1 MLRVWMA
8 AVLASAGSGLC
19 ACSGATVGGEGD
31 EGGTGSAG
39 GKSGA
44 QPSQPTMSP
53 AQQCKTYV
61 STRCKKSLG
70 CYVQVGRLAQA
81 DLQYNVDQCISRLD
95 GGLPCSSVQSTGAGY
110 AQCLSELSAMACSS
124 WDVEPA
130 QFPGVR
136 LPSACDNAL
145 FF

>member
-8 AVLASAGSGLC
+8 AVLASAGIGLC
-19 ACSGATVGGEGD
+19 ACSGTTVGGEGD
-31 EGGTGSAG
+31 DGGTGSAG

-44 QPSQPTMSP
+44 QPGPAAMSP
-53 AQQCKTYV
+53 PQQCKTYV

-70 CYVQVGRLAQA
+70 CYVKVGRLSKT
-81 DLQYNVDQCISRLD
+81 DLQYNVDQCITRLD

-110 AQCLSELSAMACSS
+110 TQCLTELNAMACSS

-130 QFPGVR
+130 QFPSVR

>member
-1 MLRVWMA
+1 MLRVWI
-8 AVLASAGSGLC
+8 AVLASTALGLC
-19 ACSGATVGGEGD
+19 ACSGTVVGGEGD
-31 EGGTGSAG
+31 DGGSSGASAG
-39 GKSGA
+39 GKGG
-44 QPSQPTMSP
+44 QPNQPAMSP
-53 AQQCKTYV
+53 PQQCKTYV

-70 CYVQVGRLAQA
+70 CYVKVGRLAKT

-95 GGLPCSSVQSTGAGY
+95 GGLPCSSVTSTGAGY
-110 AQCLSELSAMACSS
+110 SQCLTELNAMACSS

-136 LPSACDNAL
+136 LPSACDDAL